1 MQKDFLD
8 KVKKGIIEGES
19 LFVEFKEE
27 LPNVDDLSAEIC
39 ALANME
45 GGMIIFGIKDNGEIK
60 GLEETKQLEEKIM
73 NVAGQNILPEIFI
86 DFLVTEI
93 QNKKIAAIEVLKSAS
108 RPHQTNKGVFYI
120 RVGTT
125 KRKAS
130 KEELGRIYQDAGV
143 IDYDQISIKESSL
156 IDIDQDKVNQ
166 YFHQVYNKDIYN
178 EQISLEQLFCN
189 LKILKQGKNNLMAT
203 AGGLLL
209 FGKDPQK
216 FLPQAIIKL
225 AVFDGSDATSKMLDK
240 KEIKNTLPSQID
252 EVEKLIKFFMKSSSK
267 IEGFKRVY
275 KTEYPIEV
283 IREVVVNAVAHR
295 NYSIAGSSIRIF
307 IFKNRI
313 EIYSP
318 GRLPNTITL
327 NNMLYAQQTRNHFI
341 VRVLDNLNYIEGIGT
356 GIQKIIRLMKE
367 NNNTEPKFEI
377 FDEEFRVTLM
387 NDKNKN

>member
-1 MQKDFLD
+1 
-8 KVKKGIIEGES
+8 
-19 LFVEFKEE
+19 
-27 LPNVDDLSAEIC
+27 
-39 ALANME
+39 
-45 GGMIIFGIKDNGEIK
+45 
-60 GLEETKQLEEKIM
+60 
-73 NVAGQNILPEIFI
+73 
-86 DFLVTEI
+86 
-93 QNKKIAAIEVLKSAS
+93 
-108 RPHQTNKGVFYI
+108 VFYI

-275 KTEYPIEV
+275 KTEYPIEA